1 MSRRALVV
9 DDEADLRLLTSLT
22 LEDAGW
28 EVSTADG
35 GKDGLAM
42 LEAEWFDLVLLDTMM
57 PDMDGAEMCR
67 RLRADRRFDA
77 VPVIFL
83 SAAVRQT
90 GSEKLMESGAAG
102 AIGKPF
108 DVDTL
113 GEEIEAILR
122 AVEHPSR
129 RDEVLVPAPAASP
142 GRVQEAWEAVRTAVA
157 ESSGRITDLVNR
169 LETDLEELRRFSHS
183 LAGKAPMVGLTIV
196 GAEAERLESEISGG
210 RWIAVRAAAQALV
223 RAIGEAGHDPRP
235 APEIFVAGDERPRAL
250 ERQGTLVAV
259 DDDEDLLLLIQGA
272 FEQVGWEVRTATN
285 EASLLALLDER
296 LPDGITLDIDMPEMN
311 GLELCARL
319 REKPELREVPVLFLT
334 SRSRPED
341 VARGLSL
348 GSDDYLVKSLPLPEL
363 VTRVVSRVQRAHLLL
378 REARSDTLTG
388 LSNRRA
394 IEETVATL
402 AIEHWRTRQCLS
414 LAIIDLDH
422 FKRVNDTFGHTTGD
436 VVLKR
441 VAAHLGAG
449 IRRSDRCG
457 RWGGEEF
464 LLVLPFTTEANAV
477 QMIDRQCSELA
488 ATRIDSGLES
498 PLTDT
503 FLARVAAGVPKDLSA
518 SALIQAADAACYEAK
533 RRGRNQ
539 VVAASASVTNVTR

>member
-1 MSRRALVV
+1 
-9 DDEADLRLLTSLT
+9 
-22 LEDAGW
+22 
-28 EVSTADG
+28 
-35 GKDGLAM
+35 
-42 LEAEWFDLVLLDTMM
+42 
-57 PDMDGAEMCR
+57 
-67 RLRADRRFDA
+67 
-77 VPVIFL
+77 
-83 SAAVRQT
+83 
-90 GSEKLMESGAAG
+90 
-102 AIGKPF
+102 
-108 DVDTL
+108 
-113 GEEIEAILR
+113 
-122 AVEHPSR
+122 
-129 RDEVLVPAPAASP
+129 
-142 GRVQEAWEAVRTAVA
+142 
-157 ESSGRITDLVNR
+157 
-169 LETDLEELRRFSHS
+169 
-183 LAGKAPMVGLTIV
+183 
-196 GAEAERLESEISGG
+196 
-210 RWIAVRAAAQALV
+210 
-223 RAIGEAGHDPRP
+223 
-235 APEIFVAGDERPRAL
+235 
-250 ERQGTLVAV
+250 
-259 DDDEDLLLLIQGA
+259 
-272 FEQVGWEVRTATN
+272 
-285 EASLLALLDER
+285 
-296 LPDGITLDIDMPEMN
+296 MPEMN

-477 QMIDRQCSELA
+477 QMIDRLCSELA
-488 ATRIDSGLES
+488 ATRIDAGLES
-498 PLTDT
+498 PLTVT
-503 FLARVAAGVPKDLSA
+503 FSAGVAAGVPKDLSA